1 MQKKKT
7 GFLENLK
14 DNLANARAQ
23 VDELHVI
30 GDRQHHV
37 DHVVDELEACPAV
50 HPGGERLIVV
60 QLVRVADH
68 IVVDLEENLFLW
80 YETVL
85 GGARLY
91 WVVLDCTGRY

>member
-1 MQKKKT
+1 M

-30 GDRQHHV
+30 GDWRHHV
-37 DHVVDELEACPAV
+37 DHVVDQLEACLAV
-50 HPGGERLIVV
+50 HPGGV

-68 IVVDLEENLFLW
+68 IVVDLKENLFLMH
-80 YETVL
+80 EKN
-85 GGARLY
+85 
-91 WVVLDCTGRY
+91 

>member
-1 MQKKKT
+1 M

-30 GDRQHHV
+30 GDRQPHV

-91 WVVLDCTGRY
+91 WVVLDCTGLV

>member
-1 MQKKKT
+1 MPTTSDKYTLLT
-7 GFLENLK
+7 GLLENLK

-68 IVVDLEENLFLW
+68 IVVDLKENLFLMH
-80 YETVL
+80 EKN
-85 GGARLY
+85 
-91 WVVLDCTGRY
+91 

>member
-1 MQKKKT
+1 M

-30 GDRQHHV
+30 GDRRHHV
-37 DHVVDELEACPAV
+37 DHVVDKLEACLAV

-68 IVVDLEENLFLW
+68 IVVDLHEKQCVLFDFRNA
-80 YETVL
+80 YMKS
-85 GGARLY
+85 
-91 WVVLDCTGRY
+91 LDEAPAELCA

>member
-1 MQKKKT
+1 M

-30 GDRQHHV
+30 GDWRHHV
-37 DHVVDELEACPAV
+37 DHVVDQLEACLAI
-50 HPGGERLIVV
+50 HPGGEGFIVV

-68 IVVDLEENLFLW
+68 IVVDLKENLFLMH
-80 YETVL
+80 EKK
-85 GGARLY
+85 
-91 WVVLDCTGRY
+91 

>member
-23 VDELHVI
+23 VDELHVF
-30 GDRQHHV
+30 GDRRQGV
-37 DHVVDELEACPAV
+37 DHVVDQLEACLAV

-68 IVVDLEENLFLW
+68 IVVDLKENLFLMH
-80 YETVL
+80 EKN
-85 GGARLY
+85 
-91 WVVLDCTGRY
+91 